1 VLPLWGFFAFVAAKP
16 SSHPPAVF
24 LGLGTSGV
32 IAAKGTFSLIF
43 AHGNPAQ

>member
-1 VLPLWGFFAFVAAKP
+1 MLPLWGFFVFIAAKP
-16 SSHPPAVF
+16 SSQPAAFF

-43 AHGNPAQ
+43 AHGDPDQ